1 MMMRRDMMG
10 RMGGIILFGS
20 FLVFHILY
28 IVNTWHFLNPVAKF
42 NSLLITITIIL
53 FLSAYFLRRKAASY
67 SQGFC
72 EKVFPLFCASLP
84 LIVYHDVHVLRYAS
98 GGISSYPIISFLFAP
113 YVHEFL
119 TWNIF
124 SMSLVIIGNVITF
137 IGLFCLRRSFSIMV
151 EAREPVYGGIY
162 KYIRHP
168 IYIGEMIAIIG
179 TLIFRF
185 SIINLILVVIFIFG
199 QIIRARLEE
208 KKLSTVFPSYAEYKQ
223 KTGAFFPKFH
233 N

>member
-1 MMMRRDMMG
+1 
-10 RMGGIILFGS
+10 
-20 FLVFHILY
+20 
-28 IVNTWHFLNPVAKF
+28 
-42 NSLLITITIIL
+42 
-53 FLSAYFLRRKAASY
+53 
-67 SQGFC
+67 
-72 EKVFPLFCASLP
+72 
-84 LIVYHDVHVLRYAS
+84 
-98 GGISSYPIISFLFAP
+98 
-113 YVHEFL
+113 
-119 TWNIF
+119 
-124 SMSLVIIGNVITF
+124 
-137 IGLFCLRRSFSIMV
+137 MV